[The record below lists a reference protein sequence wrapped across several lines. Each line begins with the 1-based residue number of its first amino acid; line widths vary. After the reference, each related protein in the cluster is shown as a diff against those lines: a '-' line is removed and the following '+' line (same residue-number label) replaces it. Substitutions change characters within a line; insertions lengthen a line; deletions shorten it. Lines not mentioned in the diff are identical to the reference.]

1 MALTEGQASALAITE
16 RVVSV
21 FSIIGIFFIL
31 FTFYFLKTFHKPINR
46 LIYFASFGNLGMN
59 VACLIAENGIS
70 SGHASGLCT
79 FQAFLIQMFLG
90 VDAFWACCMAWNVYL
105 AFFHKYTARQ
115 LRHLDKWYLLGCYG
129 ASFVPALTL
138 AFIDTPRR
146 GRIYGPAVIWCW
158 ITIEWDFLR
167 IALLYGIV
175 WLAILFAFAIYIK
188 AGRVIYKRRDTLR
201 GFLNPLNEHP
211 FTTGIVTTSIDITVQ
226 YVTSPTEDSSA
237 SANNNFNIFDKDFD
251 PASNANAELDEFH
264 PYIVNVEA
272 PERRPSGVREVTR
285 EVARK
290 ESTNPGAWLYARVA
304 FLFFLSMLVIWLT
317 IPEPTDPV
325 LCQPRLRPRPSFPH
339 QLPAELRLRP
349 RAARP
354 RLPQR
359 HRLHHHLAD
368 RNAPPPG
375 LAAREATDA
384 MERQSVRLA
393 PQTDTAWQTQKQ
405 GWIAQGGQPQ
415 GPGNPTRIGGAGEEA
430 WGPRRGQED
439 VGEEEFGRL

>member
-70 SGHASGLCT
+70 SGHTSGLCT

-115 LRHLDKWYLLGCYG
+115 LRHLDK
-129 ASFVPALTL
+129 
-138 AFIDTPRR
+138 
-146 GRIYGPAVIWCW
+146 
-158 ITIEWDFLR
+158 
-167 IALLYGIV
+167 

-304 FLFFLSMLVIWLT
+304 FLFFLSMLVIW
-317 IPEPTDPV
+317 
-325 LCQPRLRPRPSFPH
+325 
-339 QLPAELRLRP
+339 
-349 RAARP
+349 
-354 RLPQR
+354 
-359 HRLHHHLAD
+359 
-368 RNAPPPG
+368 
-375 LAAREATDA
+375 
-384 MERQSVRLA
+384 
-393 PQTDTAWQTQKQ
+393 TQKQ

-430 WGPRRGQED
+430 WGPRRGQEN
-439 VGEEEFGRL
+439 VGEQEFGRL